1 MREAPLEH
9 TALETRGE
17 GTSGTHRISPTKGHF
32 SKIGRCNQ
40 PTRHIEIKQK
50 ISQDKAIKKYV
61 PNKGIRLKKKKQE
74 QSEVEISKLPNIEL

>member
-17 GTSGTHRISPTKGHF
+17 GTSGTHRMSPTKGHF
-32 SKIGRCNQ
+32 SKIGRRNQ

-50 ISQDKAIKKYV
+50 ISQDKAIKQYV
-61 PNKGIRLKKKKQE
+61 PNKIKKKTKQE
-74 QSEVEISKLPNIEL
+74 QSEVEISNLPNIEL